1 LNPEI
6 DRRCFVCGPENE
18 AGLHARFTCGEG
30 RASGC
35 CTLRPEHQGYQR
47 APHGGII
54 SALLDEAM
62 VYAAA
67 SLGRWVATAELQ
79 VRFRQ
84 PGVIGENLLIEGE
97 VTGRRGRIVE
107 ARAALQTSDGA
118 VLATATGRLLQLRE
132 IRPEEQQDLAA
143 RQREE
148 FPCD

>member
-1 LNPEI
+1 MNPEI
-6 DRRCFVCGPENE
+6 DRHCFVCGPENR

-30 RASGC
+30 QASGR
-35 CTLRPEHQGYQR
+35 CTLRPEHQGYKQ

-84 PGVIGENLLIEGE
+84 ASAIGESLLIEAE

-107 ARAALQTSDGA
+107 AKATLQSSDGA
-118 VLATATGRLLQLRE
+118 VLATATARLLQLRE
-132 IRPEEQQDLAA
+132 IRADEQQELAA
-143 RQREE
+143 RQGEE
-148 FPCD
+148 SPCD